1 MCLVPAKSTKSRSFP
16 SALSGGITPHVPSPH
31 GVFSVPSGW
40 GVNPPFIAHVPSTPR
55 AAISATRAATTEK
68 RRDDASAGAAP
79 AVAGRAVHA
88 SLDAMPSDQL
98 HFEMASRSPFRYCA
112 ISVTIL
118 CGFSGW

>member
-16 SALSGGITPHVPSPH
+16 SVISRGITPHVPSPH
-31 GVFSVPSGW
+31 GVLSVPSGL
-40 GVNPPFIAHVPSTPR
+40 GVNPPFRAHVPSTPS
-55 AAISATRAATTEK
+55 AAISATRAATSSK
-68 RRDDASAGAAP
+68 RRDDAFAGVAP
-79 AVAGRAVHA
+79 AAGRAVHA
-88 SLDAMPSDQL
+88 SLNAMPSDQL